1 MIIVVW
7 FIVWIVLDLL
17 RQLQVETFEF
27 DFNVLFIFPNNNIIF
42 FYYELTGVLCTYSY
56 VGYLIIRNLTNDFRL
71 VFSFLVNLSS
81 RQASLIGKYIIGL
94 VISLVFS
101 FASYYTINA
110 IVKTSDQ
117 WAKEYLPIYHGV
129 WTFFNLIA
137 GDTSIRNFCVNF
149 ITSILQES
157 YKQCCRGGTFEYIPL
172 KLVISYIAVS

>member
-81 RQASLIGKYIIGL
+81 RHDNETDQVNHTHLDARIDTISKEITATRNTLNLFIAEQQQGKFPL
-94 VISLVFS
+94 SFS
-101 FASYYTINA
+101 FF
-110 IVKTSDQ
+110 
-117 WAKEYLPIYHGV
+117 P
-129 WTFFNLIA
+129 
-137 GDTSIRNFCVNF
+137 R
-149 ITSILQES
+149 
-157 YKQCCRGGTFEYIPL
+157 
-172 KLVISYIAVS
+172 